1 MLGKS
6 PLETEE
12 VLGWVSIFD
21 GICSGI
27 QERPGSHQ
35 VTLRVAEAV
44 SEPGCPPRGPVGAD
58 PAGGPFSY
66 SQKDTQAMKALDH
79 TQPTLSSPMTCVC
92 KRQWQRK
99 TEPSFLV
106 ACGSQFQHGV
116 GMRGCTELSK
126 RMVSFVLFPQSWSK
140 LEPKGV
146 EVSTSTGVL
155 DLEA

>member
-1 MLGKS
+1 M
-6 PLETEE
+6 
-12 VLGWVSIFD
+12 
-21 GICSGI
+21 
-27 QERPGSHQ
+27 R
-35 VTLRVAEAV
+35 
-44 SEPGCPPRGPVGAD
+44 
-58 PAGGPFSY
+58 
-66 SQKDTQAMKALDH
+66 ALDH

-126 RMVSFVLFPQSWSK
+126 RMVFFFLFPQSWSK